1 MGDFHVDLSGVDN
14 YSSTLTGDKAL
25 VSEVS
30 GLVAQSDV
38 GDQSWGIVGLFVKSK
53 YTEMLGDLNDLLGDM
68 TDGLQSGAEKMA
80 ACAKEYRDIED
91 AIAKIFNDGTAALK
105 GGN

>member
-1 MGDFHVDLSGVDN
+1 MGDFNVDLGGLDGYSG
-14 YSSTLTGDKAL
+14 TLNDDKDL

-38 GDQSWGIVGLFVKSK
+38 GDQSWGIVGLFVKSR

-68 TDGLQSGAEKMA
+68 SDGLQAGADKVAECA
-80 ACAKEYRDIED
+80 AAYREIET
-91 AIAKIFNDGTAALK
+91 AIAKIFDDGTAALK
-105 GGN
+105 GNP

>member
-1 MGDFHVDLSGVDN
+1 MGDDGFHVDLKGIDGYSGKL
-14 YSSTLTGDKAL
+14 SGDMAL
-25 VSEVS
+25 ASEVS

-68 TDGLQSGAEKMA
+68 KDGLASGAEKMT
-80 ACAKEYRDIED
+80 ACAQTYRDID
-91 AIAKIFNDGTAALK
+91 TAIAKIFDEVLK
-105 GGN
+105 GGK